1 MNVTFPHFGP
11 LSITLKQ
18 MMNHVGV
25 SYVLP
30 PENNDESL
38 RIGSAL
44 CPEEMCLPFK
54 YMAGNL
60 KMAYELGADT
70 AVMMATGGPCR
81 LGEYCELL
89 KTVLD
94 KAGCRFEWILL
105 DSPSEIGSQEF
116 AARVKLLCS
125 GNNAKCSST
134 KITEGLMRSLRLI
147 KSIDRFRS
155 SIMQSAGYLECP
167 GEAVRLLKDTMA
179 GLEEASDFRECF
191 DIIKKAEKTLAAF
204 AHRDGAEPVK
214 ILIAGEI
221 YTSVEPAANGSIEEM
236 LAELGCSV
244 RKHIDISW
252 WIKYTLKESVL
263 PGRIRDKTKVKDAI
277 DYNIGGYGRETSARI
292 IMDDWSDGVIKL
304 MPAGCMPEI
313 VTKAFCENV
322 EKDKNL
328 KVLNLIYDELKGE
341 AGYETRV
348 EAFVDMLERRKRV
361 LAGN

>member
-18 MMNHVGV
+18 MMNHMGI
-25 SYVLP
+25 SYVIL

-38 RIGSAL
+38 RTGSAL

-60 KMAYELGADT
+60 KEAYELGADT

-94 KAGCRFEWILL
+94 KAGCCFEWIIL
-105 DSPSEIGSQEF
+105 DSPSEIGVKEF
-116 AARVKLLCS
+116 AARVKHLCS
-125 GNNAKCSST
+125 GNNAKCSSA
-134 KITEGLMRSLRLI
+134 KIVEGLMLGLRLAT
-147 KSIDRFRS
+147 SIDRFRS
-155 SIMQSAGYLECP
+155 RLMQSAGYLECP
-167 GEAVRLLKDTMA
+167 GEAVRLLKNTMA
-179 GLEEASDFRECF
+179 KLENASDFRECF
-191 DIIKKAEKTLAAF
+191 DIIKKAEKTLADF
-204 AHRDGAEPVK
+204 AYRDGAEPVK

-221 YTSVEPAANGSIEEM
+221 YTSVEPAANGGIEEM

-244 RKHIDISW
+244 MKHIDISW
-252 WIKYTLKESVL
+252 WIKHTLKESVL
-263 PGRIRDKTKVKDAI
+263 PGRIRKSEAAKGAI
-277 DYNIGGYGRETSARI
+277 AYNIGGYGRETSARI
-292 IMDDWSDGVIKL
+292 ITDDWSDGIIKL

-322 EKDKNL
+322 EEDKNL
-328 KVLNLIYDELKGE
+328 RILNLIYDELKSE